1 MNPNSPND
9 DTYFEGDELP
19 QVIYIDKVNRTCLVR
34 INPKQS
40 VVAHMSKNI
49 TEGIQLLDHVELK
62 WSHVTKQFQVVN
74 YYVNQEVYSSIHN
87 SYQSTLDDMVCDERG
102 VPL

>member
-1 MNPNSPND
+1 MDCSNPPRD
-9 DTYFEGDELP
+9 DTYMEGDKLP

-34 INPKQS
+34 VSPKKS
-40 VVAHMSKNI
+40 VVAHMNKNI
-49 TEGIQLLDHVELK
+49 AEGIQLLDHVELR
-62 WSHVTKQFQVVN
+62 WSHISKEFQVTQ

-87 SYQSTLDDMVCDERG
+87 SYQTTLDVVDERG